1 MQIVR
6 WDNVTAEPITDAVI
20 RQVVWGTQANLTRF
34 AITKGAHVSTHS
46 HPAEQFTC
54 VLEGVMKLRIGDEE
68 VVLKAGDMLV
78 IPSEAEHEAWVLED
92 AVLLDFFAPRREDW
106 RQGDNQYLKG

>member
-1 MQIVR
+1 MQTVR
-6 WDNVTAEPITDAVI
+6 WETVAAEPLTDAVT

-34 AITKGAHVSTHS
+34 SIAKGAHVSTHS

-54 VLEGVMKLRIGDEE
+54 VMEGELKLRIGDE
-68 VVLKAGDMLV
+68 VFVLRSGDMLV
-78 IPSEAEHEAWVLED
+78 IPPEAEHEAWVLED

-106 RQGDNQYLKG
+106 RQGEDQYLKG

>member
-1 MQIVR
+1 M
-6 WDNVTAEPITDAVI
+6 DCPS
-20 RQVVWGTQANLTRF
+20 
-34 AITKGAHVSTHS
+34 VSYV
-46 HPAEQFTC
+46 EFLVL
-54 VLEGVMKLRIGDEE
+54 VLEEAKAEHLALQLRIGDEE